1 MTREIFILALL
12 MSVFGESACLA
23 AEQSQTSAPAQL
35 PLRQE
40 PGQSLLLSTA
50 KSPPALAAP
59 QLPISA
65 SQLVEGVHANNP
77 AAKSFAAGM
86 MAGMIAFEIEAL
98 DDAVPIYCAPGN
110 LPLTGDTL
118 VEVIAKTVTQKPEL
132 RDQPAGAVAVIA
144 LKETYPCAGSAK

>member
-1 MTREIFILALL
+1 
-12 MSVFGESACLA
+12 
-23 AEQSQTSAPAQL
+23 
-35 PLRQE
+35 
-40 PGQSLLLSTA
+40 
-50 KSPPALAAP
+50 
-59 QLPISA
+59 
-65 SQLVEGVHANNP
+65 
-77 AAKSFAAGM
+77 